1 MVYGGYSS
9 YSWWGGPPM
18 DGPRVSEAM
27 ATGGTVPC
35 ELRWIWDGEH
45 LGCSEGPRGWDLLES
60 PTQKKRC
67 IQDLTAYFQ
76 MQMRWNKW
84 WLNDDWMTEDQMFR
98 WIFLKIPDGPG
109 RWNMLKR
116 GNYWDAQSRQL
127 EFMRN
132 HPKALK
138 FFGKTIE
145 AQRYVRGLLRL
156 IGWIWMMFDVC
167 WWFCWCGSCTVAL
180 SWLWTFTNHI

>member
-1 MVYGGYSS
+1 
-9 YSWWGGPPM
+9 M

-76 MQMRWNKW
+76 MQMKWNK
-84 WLNDDWMTEDQMFR
+84 
-98 WIFLKIPDGPG
+98 
-109 RWNMLKR
+109 
-116 GNYWDAQSRQL
+116 
-127 EFMRN
+127 
-132 HPKALK
+132 
-138 FFGKTIE
+138 
-145 AQRYVRGLLRL
+145 
-156 IGWIWMMFDVC
+156 
-167 WWFCWCGSCTVAL
+167 
-180 SWLWTFTNHI
+180 